1 MPMIA
6 NYIPIRRA
14 LSKSLKDSM
23 DMYHRIISEITIK
36 FMKLS
41 KIGISTPTLIASIM
55 LIFFG
60 ILTYY
65 VAPAAFIY
73 QKMGLFI
80 LLMNTILGLMIVGLT
95 FLINLLQPLMEKLIL
110 SLFFCCQPKNEKTL
124 HDITLKNMSAH
135 QKRNSKTALMVSI
148 SLAFIILGGSG
159 A

>member
-1 MPMIA
+1 MIA

-23 DMYHRIISEITIK
+23 DLYHRVISEITIK

-73 QKMGLFI
+73 QKLGLFI
-80 LLMNTILGLMIVGLT
+80 FLMNTILGLMIIGLT
-95 FLINLLQPLMEKLIL
+95 FLINLLQPMTERGIL
-110 SLFFCCQPKNEKTL
+110 ALFFCCQRKKNKCL
-124 HDITLKNMSAH
+124 HEITLKNMSAH
-135 QKRNSKTALMVSI
+135 
-148 SLAFIILGGSG
+148 
-159 A
+159 